1 MHTLHLSPLARSRL
15 SAQITQNGVFVHTF
29 YGDNGVDGAKAAI
42 IIEQCDS
49 AVSMRVKLGDS
60 INSITLVHQEDTGI
74 RAAHFLEEVANGMPL
89 TAASEVDEYIAAKEG
104 ATMTMTMPISELDQ
118 RLLSEGIAGWRN
130 ANVEI
135 DKAIRSENWR
145 AIESAQQY
153 RSLQANAIALI
164 FHKYAGVTAKQGEHP

>member
-1 MHTLHLSPLARSRL
+1 MHTLRLSPVARSRL
-15 SAQITQNGVFVHTF
+15 SAQITQNGVFVHTL
-29 YGDNGVDGAKAAI
+29 YGDNGENCAKAAI
-42 IIEQCDS
+42 VIEQCNS

-60 INSITLVHQEDTGI
+60 INSVTLIHREDTAK

-89 TAASEVDEYIAAKEG
+89 PAASEVDEYVAAKEG

-130 ANVEI
+130 ANAEI
-135 DKAIRSENWR
+135 DTAIRSENWC
-145 AIESAQQY
+145 AIESAQQD

-164 FHKYAGVTAKQGEHP
+164 FHKYADVTAKHGEHL